1 MGVDNQKEAK
11 YNENTEPI
19 HKRRYVTV
27 KDIIRAIDN
36 LPFIVKLILA
46 LPGLAVFWAVY
57 RLFRSIDKQNVL
69 GIVLAAVLLVAGPT
83 FVWIVDLICLLLYG
97 KVWWLD

>member
-1 MGVDNQKEAK
+1 M
-11 YNENTEPI
+11 
-19 HKRRYVTV
+19 

-69 GIVLAAVLLVAGPT
+69 GIVLAAVLLVAV
-83 FVWIVDLICLLLYG
+83 FFEVADLEAGFFAPDLFAIISPRI
-97 KVWWLD
+97 

>member
-1 MGVDNQKEAK
+1 M
-11 YNENTEPI
+11 
-19 HKRRYVTV
+19 
-27 KDIIRAIDN
+27 KDIIRSIDN
-36 LPFIVKLILA
+36 LPFILKLILA

-57 RLFRSIDKQNVL
+57 RLFCSIDRQNVF